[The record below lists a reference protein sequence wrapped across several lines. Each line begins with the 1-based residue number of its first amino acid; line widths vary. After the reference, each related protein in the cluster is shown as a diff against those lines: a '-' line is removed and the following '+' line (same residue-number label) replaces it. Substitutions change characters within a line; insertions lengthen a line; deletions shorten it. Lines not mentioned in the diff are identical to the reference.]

1 MLIKDT
7 QAINLKYENNISE
20 EVVKILSNS
29 TYLKMCFLSIFCVL
43 GTGSMDKGYSADLR
57 K

>member
-1 MLIKDT
+1 MLIRDIRE
-7 QAINLKYENNISE
+7 INLKYENNISD

-43 GTGSMDKGYSADLR
+43 GTGPIDKGYSADLR